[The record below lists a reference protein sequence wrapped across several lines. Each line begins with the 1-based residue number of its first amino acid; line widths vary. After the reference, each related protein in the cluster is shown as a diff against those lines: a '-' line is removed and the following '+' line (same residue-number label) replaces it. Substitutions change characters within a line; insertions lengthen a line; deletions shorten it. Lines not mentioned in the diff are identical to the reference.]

1 MGLERIRD
9 LRENCGLNQNQLGE
23 MIGVTQRAYSF
34 YETGKRQIPL
44 DILCTLA
51 DYYNTSVDYLLERT
65 DVKNPYP
72 RRNQSRK
79 SGRGG

>member
-9 LRENCGLNQNQLGE
+9 LREDYGLNQNQLGE

-51 DYYNTSVDYLLERT
+51 DYYNTSIDYLLERT
-65 DVKNPYP
+65 DVRNPYP
-72 RRNQSRK
+72 KRQQ
-79 SGRGG
+79 